1 MERHARRKKKCLGRE
16 SRLEYK
22 PLQEQALE
30 ERALN
35 ALLKALLQVHGKD

>member
-1 MERHARRKKKCLGRE
+1 MERHARRKKEWLGRE

-30 ERALN
+30 ERDLN
-35 ALLKALLQVHGKD
+35 ALLNVLLPASSW